1 MLAAKITI
9 ANDLKTN
16 LTTKIANMHN
26 VQIDYCFYQSR
37 QKGNAP
43 PRHDQQREGTALQ
56 ELIFVKS
63 AKLIYKLKFKEK

>member
-16 LTTKIANMHN
+16 LTTKIVNMHN
-26 VQIDYCFYQSR
+26 VQVDYCFYQSR

-43 PRHDQQREGTALQ
+43 PRNDQQREGTVLQ
-56 ELIFVKS
+56 SFVFCEICSIILPTK
-63 AKLIYKLKFKEK
+63 I

>member
-26 VQIDYCFYQSR
+26 VQVDYCFYQSR

-43 PRHDQQREGTALQ
+43 PRNDQQREGTALQ
-56 ELIFVKS
+56 SFVFVKS
-63 AKLIYKLKFKEK
+63 AQYIYQLKFKEK

>member
-26 VQIDYCFYQSR
+26 VQVDYCCDQSR

-43 PRHDQQREGTALQ
+43 PRNDQHREGTALQ
-56 ELIFVKS
+56 SFFFVKS
-63 AKLIYKLKFKEK
+63 AQ